1 MVRAGLVDLYP
12 SISHKLGLRS
22 LRETLDKRNVKIIP
36 AEELLKMVEFALQNN
51 YSEFAN
57 KIKQQISG
65 TAFGAE
71 FSPSYS
77 CIFMKDLETKF
88 LGWTTFRLNLQI
100 LGWLHYIDDTF
111 FSFGTMVKRVLKE
124 IQKNLLSSARHF
136 YESDFE

>member
-1 MVRAGLVDLYP
+1 MDLYP
-12 SISHKLGLRS
+12 SISHKVGLRS

-51 YSEFAN
+51 YFEFAN

-111 FSFGTMVKRVLKE
+111 FHL
-124 IQKNLLSSARHF
+124 APW
-136 YESDFE
+136 